1 MILLTVEKNLQRRKV
16 EFKMKNMI
24 AATTLFFIM
33 LFILFFASKYVVL
46 TCDKLIDVSASIENN
61 IVEEKWDESYM
72 LSFELLNIYEGH
84 VANLTLFLNHSD
96 FDQIYAEVI
105 KLSQYTK
112 LHDKAESL
120 ASIHMIK
127 TMVNEVKT
135 MESLSISNIF

>member
-1 MILLTVEKNLQRRKV
+1 
-16 EFKMKNMI
+16 MKNMI

-33 LFILFFASKYVVL
+33 VFILFFASKYVVL

-135 MESLSISNIF
+135 MESLSVSNIF